1 MNSALTASLLEGI
14 PRPLILISDAE
25 RIAQANEHA
34 RRMFG
39 DTIVGRHFVT
49 VLRQPS
55 LIESI
60 ERALLDHRHQSARHF
75 SNEAGRETMFQVD
88 CAPID
93 GGGVLLTF
101 DDITHVREAE
111 QIRRDFVANV
121 SHELRTPL
129 TALLGFIETLQ
140 GPAKNDP
147 AAQERFLGIMA
158 REAARM
164 NRLVVDLLSLSRVE
178 TEERMRPTQEVD
190 VYNTVSM
197 AMNALIPV
205 GEAAGVKFAM
215 RGAQGPI
222 MVQGDGDQL
231 GQVFTNLIENGIKYG
246 NKGGLVTVDFTLN
259 ARDSRLRGPGVE
271 ISVIDKGEGFDP
283 IHIPRLT
290 ERFYR
295 VDSHRSR
302 EMGGT
307 GLGLAIVKHIV
318 NRHRGRIRVDSTPG
332 EGSTFTVLLPV
343 SAEN

>member
-1 MNSALTASLLEGI
+1 MNSSLTESLLEGI
-14 PRPLILISDAE
+14 PRPLILIGANE
-25 RIAQANEHA
+25 RIAQANAQA
-34 RRMFG
+34 RTMFG
-39 DTIVGRHFVT
+39 DAITGRHFVT

-55 LIESI
+55 LIDSI
-60 ERALLDHRHQSARHF
+60 ERVLLDQKLQSARHF

-88 CAPID
+88 CAPVV

-101 DDITHVREAE
+101 DDITHLREAE

-140 GPAKNDP
+140 GPAKNDA

-164 NRLVVDLLSLSRVE
+164 NRLVQDLLSLSRVE
-178 TEERMRPTQEVD
+178 TEERMRPTQDVD
-190 VYNTVSM
+190 IYNTVSM
-197 AMNALIPV
+197 TLNALTPMA
-205 GEAAGVKFAM
+205 ETAGVAFEM
-215 RGAQGPI
+215 RGAAGPI

-231 GQVFTNLIENGIKYG
+231 RQVFTNLIENGIKYG
-246 NKGGLVTVDFTLN
+246 AKGGEVAVEFALSD
-259 ARDSRLRGPGVE
+259 RDARLRSPSVA

-307 GLGLAIVKHIV
+307 GLGLAIVKHMV
-318 NRHRGRIRVDSTPG
+318 NRHRGRIRVESAVG
-332 EGSTFTVLLPV
+332 KGATFTVVLPLK
-343 SAEN
+343 ADG

>member
-1 MNSALTASLLEGI
+1 MNSALVESLLEGI
-14 PRPLILISDAE
+14 PRPLILISGNE
-25 RIAQANEHA
+25 RIAQANAPA
-34 RRMFG
+34 RTMFG
-39 DTIVGRHFVT
+39 DAIVGRHFVT

-55 LIESI
+55 LIDSI
-60 ERALLDHRHQSARHF
+60 ERALVGKTLQSARHF

-88 CAPID
+88 CAPVD
-93 GGGVLLTF
+93 GDGVLLTF
-101 DDITHVREAE
+101 EDITHLREAE

-164 NRLVVDLLSLSRVE
+164 NRLVEDLLSLSRVE
-178 TEERMRPTQEVD
+178 TEERMRPTEEVD
-190 VYNTVSM
+190 IYNAVSM
-197 AMNALIPV
+197 TLNALTPMAETANV
-205 GEAAGVKFAM
+205 QFEM
-215 RGAQGPI
+215 RGASGPI
-222 MVQGDGDQL
+222 LVQGDGDQL
-231 GQVFTNLIENGIKYG
+231 RQIFTNLVENGIKYG
-246 NKGGLVTVDFTLN
+246 SKGGLVAVEFTLSE
-259 ARDSRLRGPGVE
+259 RDPRLRCPSVS

-307 GLGLAIVKHIV
+307 GLGLAIVKHMV
-318 NRHRGRIRVDSTPG
+318 NRHRGRIRVQSAIG
-332 EGSTFTVLLPV
+332 EGSTFTVVLPLKEG
-343 SAEN
+343 S